1 MELRLE
7 PGRFLVAESGVLLT
21 TVTSVKTN
29 PDGRTYVGCDTGF
42 NHLIRPM
49 MYGSYHPISNIS
61 NPDGAIQAVDVVGNI
76 CESGDVF
83 ARQRELPEPRLGD
96 VLAIGCS
103 GAYAMSMGS
112 TYNLRPLPAEI
123 ALEEGQ
129 PRLLRRRRELSEIL
143 AELED

>member
-1 MELRLE
+1 M
-7 PGRFLVAESGVLLT
+7 AEAGELLT
-21 TVTSVKTN
+21 TVTSDKTN

-49 MYGSYHPISNIS
+49 MYGSYHPIRNIS
-61 NPDGAIQAVDVVGNI
+61 NPGAPLKTVDVVGNI

-83 ARQRELPEPRLGD
+83 ARQRRLPEPRLGD

-123 ALEEGQ
+123 VVESECRDWCEGAAS
-129 PRLLRRRRELSEIL
+129 LAEIL